1 MVATNPR
8 CRFCLMALRTSFDFL
23 RLTLALF
30 CTALLGACTSGQPD
44 TEYQQLPYLASL
56 KQGSVTVSGF
66 SSGGYMANQL
76 HLAHPEEIE
85 GAAIFSAGP
94 WGCAIKG
101 LSHAMM
107 SCMDTTLPM
116 ISQQERMTMLHKASR
131 SGAIGDPALLVDDPV
146 YIFMGQSDN
155 VVAPPVTESL
165 ITFYQTLVASYN
177 LKVTVLP
184 EADHGFP
191 TLQTDAQCGSSS
203 EHHLQNCHFDGAA
216 EAFTTLYGQLKPASE
231 ADELND
237 GISEFGQL
245 EFFDGRGMLDRGYL
259 YIPQACR
266 DDNASCQLHIAL
278 HGCDQSAEVA
288 GESFIR
294 NSGFNRWADSNNIVV
309 LYPQAKKSLPNPK
322 GCWDWW
328 GYESEPFFSRSN
340 QQITAIMGMMRRL
353 TGRSD

>member
-1 MVATNPR
+1 
-8 CRFCLMALRTSFDFL
+8 MALRDAVLSL
-23 RLTLALF
+23 RF
-30 CTALLGACTSGQPD
+30 FGALLITLLVSSCTSSQPD
-44 TEYQQLPYLASL
+44 NHFNKLPYLTSL
-56 KQGSVTVSGF
+56 NNATVTVSGF

-107 SCMDTTLPM
+107 SCMATTLPM
-116 ISQQERMTMLHKASR
+116 ISPQERMAMLHKASR

-146 YIFMGQSDN
+146 YIFMGQSDD
-155 VVAPPVTESL
+155 VVAPAVTESL
-165 ITFYQTLVASYN
+165 ITFYQALVASYN
-177 LKVTVLP
+177 LRVTALP
-184 EADHGFP
+184 DARHGFP
-191 TLQTDAQCGSSS
+191 TLQTDAECGSPSGN
-203 EHHLQNCHFDGAA
+203 HLQNCHFDGAG
-216 EAFTTLYGQLKPASE
+216 EALTTLYGQLKPASE
-231 ADELND
+231 QEKLKGNVE
-237 GISEFGQL
+237 EFGQQ

-259 YIPQACR
+259 YIPQACQEQ
-266 DDNASCQLHIAL
+266 DTQCQLHIAL

-288 GESFIR
+288 GDSFIR
-294 NSGFNRWADSNNIVV
+294 DSGFNRWADSNNIVV

-340 QQITAIMGMMRRL
+340 QQISAIVAMIHRL
-353 TGRSD
+353 KKGSQPK

>member
-1 MVATNPR
+1 
-8 CRFCLMALRTSFDFL
+8 MALRNSFHFF
-23 RLTLALF
+23 RLFSALL
-30 CTALLGACTSGQPD
+30 CALVLGACTSSQPD
-44 TEYQQLPYLASL
+44 NNYNKLPYLASL
-56 KQGSVTVSGF
+56 SNAKVTVSGF

-85 GAAIFSAGP
+85 GAALFSAGP

-107 SCMDTTLPM
+107 SCMATTLPM

-146 YIFMGQSDN
+146 YIFVGQSDT
-155 VVAPPVTESL
+155 VVAPAVTESL

-177 LKVTVLP
+177 LKVTALP
-184 EADHGFP
+184 KAGHGFP
-191 TLQTDAQCGSSS
+191 TLQTDAECGDPSG
-203 EHHLQNCHFDGAA
+203 HHLQNCHFDGAG
-216 EAFTTLYGQLKPASE
+216 EALTTLYGQLQPASAPE
-231 ADELND
+231 KLN
-237 GISEFGQL
+237 GNVEEFGQL
-245 EFFDGRGMLDRGYL
+245 EFFDGKGMLDRGYI
-259 YIPQACR
+259 YIPEACR
-266 DDNASCQLHIAL
+266 DQDSQCQLHVSL

-288 GESFIR
+288 GDSFIR

-328 GYESEPFFSRSN
+328 GYESEPFFSRNN
-340 QQITAIMGMMRRL
+340 QQVSAIVGMMHRL
-353 TGRSD
+353 TGREE